1 MINAA
6 EYKSVVG
13 VDEVHVALVS
23 QDDADDYAAGT
34 PVVFAPAI
42 NISAE
47 PSTSLETQYAD
58 NKPFDVMA
66 GEGETKITL
75 DVTNIPLSLLATYLG
90 KQFDAASGRI
100 FDAGGE
106 GVPPDVAFS
115 FRSMKSN
122 GSYRYFQYLKGK
134 FSLPKDEAATKTES
148 MEPKP
153 SQIVFTAVNTLHK
166 FDLGDGGST
175 KSVKRIVGDED
186 VTNFSG
192 TGWFSQVQTPVT
204 TTPSALALSSSVPVD
219 DGTEITVGADQ
230 TLTFNNA
237 LTDAAIYGVNLIDV
251 EAGSLVAATVSLNAT
266 KKVVTVNPTE
276 DLTGSKEYHLVYA
289 VTDIYGQT
297 LNGVVSFTTAAP
309 A

>member
-1 MINAA
+1 MTNAA

-13 VDEVHVALVS
+13 IDEVHVALVT
-23 QDDADDYAAGT
+23 QDDADGYAAGT

-58 NKPFDVMA
+58 NKPFDVMT

-75 DVTNIPLSLLATYLG
+75 DVTNIPLSILATYLG

-106 GVPPDVAFS
+106 AVPPDAAFS

-134 FSLPKDEAATKTES
+134 FSLPKDEAATKTDS
-148 MEPKP
+148 MDPKP
-153 SQIVFTAVNTLHK
+153 SQIVYTAVNTLYK
-166 FDLGDGGST
+166 FDLGDGGDA

-186 VTNFSG
+186 VTNFIA

-204 TTPSALALSSSVPVD
+204 TAPDALALSSSTPVD
-219 DGTEITVGADQ
+219 EAVGVSVSADQ

-237 LTDAAIYGVNLIDV
+237 LVDAAVNGVNLIKMTD
-251 EAGSLVAATVSLNAT
+251 GSIVATSVSLNAT
-266 KKVVTVNPTE
+266 KKIITINPTLN
-276 DLTGSKEYHLVYA
+276 LTASTGYTISYA

-297 LNGVVSFTTAAP
+297 LNGTVNFTTAA
-309 A
+309 

>member
-1 MINAA
+1 MVNAA

-13 VDEVHVALVS
+13 IDQVHVALVT
-23 QDDADDYAAGT
+23 QDDADGYAAGT

-58 NKPFDVMA
+58 NKPFDVMT

-75 DVTNIPLSLLATYLG
+75 DVTNIPLSVLATYLG
-90 KQFDAASGRI
+90 KQYDAASGRI

-106 GVPPDVAFS
+106 AVPPDVAFS

-122 GSYRYFQYLKGK
+122 GAYRYFQYLKGK
-134 FSLPKDEAATKTES
+134 FSLPKDEASTKTES
-148 MEPKP
+148 MDPKP
-153 SQIVFTAVNTLHK
+153 SQIIYTAVNTLYK
-166 FDLGDGGST
+166 FDLGDGGDT
-175 KSVKRIVGDED
+175 KSVKRIVGDDD
-186 VTNFSG
+186 VTNFSA

-204 TTPSALALSSSVPVD
+204 TTPDALALSSSVPLD
-219 DGTEITVGADQ
+219 DATDVSISADQ

-237 LTDAAIYGVNLIDV
+237 LTDASVNGVNLIDV
-251 EAGSLVAATVSLNAT
+251 VAGTIVPAGISLNTT
-266 KKVVTVNPTE
+266 KKIITVNPTS
-276 DLTGSKEYHLVYA
+276 DLANNKEYHLVYA

-297 LNGVVSFTTAAP
+297 LNGVVSFTTVAA
-309 A
+309 